1 MKTTNKMLLAM
12 ATPLITMGTLT
23 AEDSQTEDTGSTKA
37 DLERRIADLEEVAAM
52 TRPGSSSS
60 LLTGFA
66 YAGYGDIEGEH
77 SNFNTSFSPIFLWKK
92 GDNLLFESELE
103 ITLNDSETEV
113 ELGYAQMLLV
123 VNDNLTI
130 GVGKFLSPS
139 NYFAERI
146 HPSWINKLATGPLPF
161 GHGGLMAN
169 AQLGVQARGG
179 FAIGSARASYALYV
193 STGPTI
199 ETDGPHAGT
208 LDFDNFSDINNNK
221 AVGGRI
227 GFRPVDGL
235 EFGYGFEV
243 ADASAS
249 DSGFGSINTF
259 TQSVDVAYIRNVEFL
274 KGRINARA
282 QFVWL
287 DIDNPNMGDL
297 DFTNKSDGGYTQV
310 AYRPTEAEH
319 EILNDFEAVV
329 RYDWINQ
336 PMENADRLSL
346 GLNYWLNDSTVLKC
360 SYEWKTEEEDGE
372 TIDSTGIR
380 IQVAIGF

>member
-1 MKTTNKMLLAM
+1 M

-23 AEDSQTEDTGSTKA
+23 AEDSQTENTGSSQA
-37 DLERRIADLEEVAAM
+37 DLERRIADLEKTAGM
-52 TRPGSSSS
+52 TRPGSSNF

-66 YAGYGDIEGEH
+66 YAEFEAIEGE
-77 SNFNTSFSPIFLWKK
+77 SSSFNASFAPIFLWKK

-103 ITLNDSETEV
+103 ISLNDSETEV
-113 ELGYAQMLLV
+113 ELEYAQMLLV

-130 GVGKFLSPS
+130 GMGKFLSPS

-146 HPSWINKLATGPLPF
+146 HPAWINKMATGPLPF

-169 AQLGVQARGG
+169 SQLGVQARGG

-193 STGPTI
+193 SNGPTI
-199 ETDGPHAGT
+199 ETDGDHAGT
-208 LDFDNFSDINNNK
+208 LEFDNYSDVNGNK

-227 GFRPVDGL
+227 GLRPVEGL

-249 DSGFGSINTF
+249 DSGFGSINAF
-259 TQSVDVAYIRNVEFL
+259 TQSVDVAYIRNVDFL
-274 KGRINARA
+274 KGRIDARA

-287 DIDNPNMGDL
+287 DIDNPRMGDL

-310 AYRPTEAEH
+310 AYRPTEADH
-319 EILNDFEAVV
+319 EILNDFEAIA
-329 RYDWINQ
+329 RYDLINQ
-336 PMENADRLSL
+336 PMESADRLSL

-360 SYEWKTEEEDGE
+360 SYEWKTEDEDGE
-372 TIDSTGIR
+372 TNDSTGVR
-380 IQVAIGF
+380 VQVAIGF

>member
-1 MKTTNKMLLAM
+1 MKTTTKTFLAM
-12 ATPLITMGTLT
+12 AIPLISTGTLT
-23 AEDSQTEDTGSTKA
+23 AEDSQTANTGSSRA
-37 DLERRIADLEEVAAM
+37 DLERRIAALEDVAAM
-52 TRPGSSSS
+52 TRPGSSDF

-66 YAGYGDIEGEH
+66 YAGFDSIEGAD
-77 SNFNTSFSPIFLWKK
+77 SSFNASFSPIFLWKK

-103 ITLNDSETEV
+103 VSFDDSETEV

-139 NYFAERI
+139 NYFGERV
-146 HPSWINKLATGPLPF
+146 HPAWINKLATGPLPF

-169 AQLGVQARGG
+169 SQLGVQVRGG

-193 STGPTI
+193 SNGPTI
-199 ETDGPHAGT
+199 ETDGDHAGT
-208 LDFDNFSDINNNK
+208 LEFDNYSDTNGNK
-221 AVGGRI
+221 AIGGRI
-227 GFRPVDGL
+227 GLRPVAGL

-249 DSGFGSINTF
+249 DSGFGSINVF
-259 TQSVDVAYIRNVEFL
+259 TQSVDVAYIRNVDFL
-274 KGRINARA
+274 KGRIDARA

-287 DIDNPNMGDL
+287 DIDNPQMGDL
-297 DFTNKSDGGYTQV
+297 DFTNKSDGGYAQV
-310 AYRPTEAEH
+310 AYRPTEADH
-319 EILNDFEAVV
+319 EVLNDFETIV

-336 PMENADRLSL
+336 PMESADRLSL

-360 SYEWKTEEEDGE
+360 SYEWQTEEEDGE
-372 TIDSTGIR
+372 TIDSKGIR
-380 IQVAIGF
+380 VQVAIGF